1 MITSMKRGIYI
12 YMHVQN
18 APSQLRNILYCKGHT
33 LILITNIK
41 DVEKI
46 KENLLIL
53 FCQNLEISSLQLRV
67 PGVTNLNM
75 SSNESSS
82 YFRYNYVH

>member
-41 DVEKI
+41 DVALHRKN
-46 KENLLIL
+46 K
-53 FCQNLEISSLQLRV
+53 
-67 PGVTNLNM
+67 GK
-75 SSNESSS
+75 SS
-82 YFRYNYVH
+82 YFILSEFRNFKPAATCTGGDKSKYVIK